1 MSITNF
7 FTRKPS
13 CTIDI
18 DKSIHDLDT
27 FVGRCKHFFEITNPL
42 NLFVSEGE
50 LEHARELV
58 TACRENKSLPADV
71 SEGELRRAKILYDSA
86 FHPETGQK
94 MNLIG
99 RMSAQVPCNMLITG
113 GMMTFYKSNLEVFL
127 WQWINQSFNALVN
140 FTNRSGD
147 AAFTNEQ
154 IAQSY
159 VLATSGAV
167 ITAVGLNKALKRAP
181 PVVGRMVPFFA
192 VFAANC
198 INIPLMRAQE
208 LKCGTAIYDSNN
220 NKIGYSKAAAQK
232 GISQVIISRV
242 FMAIPGMLFTP
253 FLVNWME
260 QRGTL
265 CRYPWLALPT
275 QTGLLG
281 LCLIFATPAG
291 CALFN
296 QCQRLDFKELEPESQ
311 DELNK
316 NSRINLPKKCFS
328 TKDYRQKIVD
338 IQK

>member
-1 MSITNF
+1 MTRVTNLF
-7 FTRKPS
+7 VRTVAHP
-13 CTIDI
+13 TIDI
-18 DKSIHDLDT
+18 DKSEYDLDT
-27 FVGRCKHFFEITNPL
+27 FLGRCKHFFVITNPL
-42 NLFVSEGE
+42 NLFVSDAE
-50 LEHARELV
+50 LEKAKELV
-58 TACRENKSLPADV
+58 IACRENKPLPDDV
-71 SEGELRRAKILYDSA
+71 AEGELRRAKILYDSA

-99 RMSAQVPCNMLITG
+99 RMSAQVPCNMIITG

-147 AAFTNEQ
+147 ATFTNEQ

-167 ITAVGLNKALKRAP
+167 VTAVGLNKALKKAP
-181 PVVGRMVPFFA
+181 PVVKRMVPFFA

-208 LKCGTAIYDSNN
+208 LKCGTAIYDSDN
-220 NKIGYSKAAAQK
+220 NKVGYSKAAAQK

-242 FMAIPGMLFTP
+242 FMAIPGMLLSP
-253 FLVNWME
+253 IIMDWME

-296 QCQRLDFKELEPESQ
+296 QCQRISF
-311 DELNK
+311 DELDSTAQDDLRRRFQNK
-316 NSRINLPKKCFS
+316 PPQEVFFNKGL
-328 TKDYRQKIVD
+328 
-338 IQK
+338 